1 MTEDKLEVVRG
12 TGNIYADVGDP
23 DADTKHLKA
32 YLAAEIIKVLDKR
45 KLTVRDGAKVTG
57 AAAADLSR
65 IRNADLGRF
74 TLDRLVRILGRLDR
88 TVTLK
93 VRKTQGSAAA

>member
-1 MTEDKLEVVRG
+1 MTEEKIEVVRG
-12 TGNIYADVGDP
+12 TGNVYADVGDP
-23 DADTKHLKA
+23 DAETKQLKA

-45 KLTVRDGAKVTG
+45 KLTVREGAKVTG
-57 AAAADLSR
+57 ATAADLSR

-74 TLDRLVRILGRLDR
+74 TIDRLVRILSHLDR
-88 TVTLK
+88 RVTLK